1 MNVKDALQPNNK
13 DHEPTRMGGAG
24 SKERV
29 PQRELGG
36 IPIKSKSK

>member
-1 MNVKDALQPNNK
+1 MNVNDALQTNNK
-13 DHEPTRMGGAG
+13 EHEPNRMGGAG

-29 PQRELGG
+29 PQGELGG